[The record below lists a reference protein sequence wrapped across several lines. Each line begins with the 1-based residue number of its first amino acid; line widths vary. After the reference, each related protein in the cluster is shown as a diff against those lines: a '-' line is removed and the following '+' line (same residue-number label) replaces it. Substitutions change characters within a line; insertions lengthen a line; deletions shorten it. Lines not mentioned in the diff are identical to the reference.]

1 MKSLCDARAEL
12 LRLQHRESELLQEI
26 VVVRKAVA
34 NQKVVI
40 DELIKASAV
49 PFIDRLPNELL
60 IQIFLLIKL
69 DRERLARVSRRW
81 RAIVIDIPGI
91 WSEIDLEYYWLRKCP
106 ALKLHLARSRQTP
119 LAILDAYDLRELEVV
134 LPHANRF
141 HTLEIIGNTENI
153 LSRISRV
160 KFPSLQ
166 YLSIDGR
173 GESVDILPRIQ
184 SCVPA
189 LKHLELLGWRGPSS
203 VSQIIAAESLE
214 ELSLREIAS
223 DWKFKNDSMHF
234 PSLQRLTLD
243 VRSPISFLESII
255 APKLVSFC
263 YTAAYCDDPIPT
275 KFGENWSKFNNVSR
289 LTFTLPRFQIA
300 SEETLLLSRSLC
312 HIFRG
317 IRYADIQ
324 GDYVSMLFSPC
335 MDGRSPLDNW
345 TCLETLD
352 IRDFTFSSLRS
363 FKCIVTWFTKR
374 RNLGK
379 RKLHFKLMQEHD
391 TDDLVMLNASNALY
405 QTLQDCCA
413 SVVFDRVAVSC

>member
-1 MKSLCDARAEL
+1 MKSLSDARAEL

-26 VVVRKAVA
+26 VDVRKAVA
-34 NQKVVI
+34 TQKVVI

-69 DRERLARVSRRW
+69 ERERLARVSRRW
-81 RAIVIDIPGI
+81 RAIVMDIPGI
-91 WSEIDLEYYWLRKCP
+91 WSEIDLEYYWLRKFP
-106 ALKLHLARSRQTP
+106 ALKLHLERSRQTP

-141 HTLEIIGNTENI
+141 HTLEIIGNAENI

-184 SCVPA
+184 SCVP
-189 LKHLELLGWRGPSS
+189 
-203 VSQIIAAESLE
+203 

-243 VRSPISFLESII
+243 VRSPISFLEAII

-289 LTFTLPRFQIA
+289 LTFALPRFQIA

-317 IRYADIQ
+317 IRHADIQ